1 MRSKKDLQDAVLVNC
16 CLYDSIPDIPGKV
29 WFFYAQHG
37 VKPNNPNWLP
47 VYTNEQVARACGIQG
62 VDAEDR
68 SDKVTKARAA
78 LLATQGRTG
87 EAKKPRLV
95 RYTKGDIY
103 SYGVPMDAPEQAQ
116 ETVKALN
123 DAYSYTKDKSGVR
136 FTAQYAEQFGKA
148 EMPALWDLWLDM
160 SPFDLPGMEALE
172 GKDSSRVWERL
183 YNMLTN
189 KNKFMI
195 DLKIPKDLRLN
206 VFLEV
211 VVQRASRVLDADGN
225 IKPIHT
231 PPAYLTHFAEDLG
244 ERHFDADV
252 EVAYKTVKHLNAHS
266 LFSVC
271 GQHVRAPVKGKD
283 KTTTKVAKVAKVSRF
298 NS

>member
-87 EAKKPRLV
+87 GTKKPRLV

-116 ETVKALN
+116 ETVRALN
-123 DAYSYTKDKSGVR
+123 DAYTYTKDKSGVR
-136 FTAQYAEQFGKA
+136 FTAQYAEQFSDQKQ
-148 EMPALWDLWLDM
+148 EMPALWDLWLGM
-160 SPFDLPGMEALE
+160 SPFDLPGMEVLE
-172 GKDSSRVWERL
+172 GKDSSRVWSRV
-183 YNMLTN
+183 YNMLGN
-189 KNKFMI
+189 KNKFMHE
-195 DLKIPKDLRLN
+195 LKVPKDLRLN
-206 VFLEV
+206 VFMEV
-211 VVQRASRVLDADGN
+211 VIHRTSQMLDADGN
-225 IKPIHT
+225 IKAIHT
-231 PPAYLTHFAEDLG
+231 PQAYLTHVAEELCI
-244 ERHFDADV
+244 RHFDTDV
-252 EVAYKTVKHLNAHS
+252 EIAHRTVRLLNTHTLS
-266 LFSVC
+266 SVC
-271 GQHVRAPVKGKD
+271 GQHARVPTKD
-283 KTTTKVAKVAKVSRF
+283 KSKPAPKVAKVGRF